1 MHDHTSSVCEA
12 GENMLIEILQKN
24 IIAGNTH
31 LQIQGKVEDID
42 VSKT

>member
-1 MHDHTSSVCEA
+1 MHDHTSFVCKA
-12 GENMLIEILQKN
+12 GKYKLTKVNQKKIL
-24 IIAGNTH
+24 AGDTH

>member
-1 MHDHTSSVCEA
+1 MHDHTSFVCEA
-12 GENMLIEILQKN
+12 GEYKLITIHQKN
-24 IIAGNTH
+24 SLAGNTH

>member
-1 MHDHTSSVCEA
+1 MRDYISFVCKA
-12 GENMLIEILQKN
+12 GKYKLLNTYQKN
-24 IIAGNTH
+24 ILAGNTH

>member
-1 MHDHTSSVCEA
+1 MHDHTSFVCKA
-12 GENMLIEILQKN
+12 GEYKLMKTHPTNSL
-24 IIAGNTH
+24 AGNAH